1 MFCPHCHNKIPD
13 GSNICPLCYSNL
25 AGLKPQQTAAPKD
38 PSQPEAPKSAPTRK
52 SSKGGKKPAYT
63 KGSRGGKKNADK
75 TPMIIAFGLIVIL
88 IVIIALIV
96 KSMFGAGEV
105 KQPQATNTPAMQQ
118 QSQSAQAGNFIVFG
132 ATPTPAPRVEVTPT
146 PAIEVTPTP
155 APVEA
160 KTYTTLRK
168 GDEGPDVVTLQQA
181 LAELGYL
188 TGAADGNFGTGTQTA
203 VKKFQ
208 QDRGLD
214 ADGIAGKMTQ
224 EALFAESSVTP
235 IPDATVGPDDIMD
248 LPG

>member
-38 PSQPEAPKSAPTRK
+38 PAQPEAARKAPARK

-88 IVIIALIV
+88 IVIIAMIV
-96 KSMFGAGEV
+96 MSMFGAGDT
-105 KQPQATNTPAMQQ
+105 KKPQATSTPAAAQQ
-118 QSQSAQAGNFIVFG
+118 APNQAGNFVVFG

-208 QDRGLD
+208 EDNNLD

-224 EALFAESSVTP
+224 EALFAKSSVTP

>member
-25 AGLKPQQTAAPKD
+25 AGVKPQQSAAPKD
-38 PSQPEAPKSAPTRK
+38 AAQPEEKPVRSRSKS
-52 SSKGGKKPAYT
+52 GKKPAYT

-96 KSMFGAGEV
+96 KSMFGAGEPAKV
-105 KQPQATNTPAMQQ
+105 QATNTPVVQQ
-118 QSQSAQAGNFIVFG
+118 QGQSAQAGNFIVFG

-188 TGAADGNFGTGTQTA
+188 SGAADGNFGTGTQTA

-208 QDRGLD
+208 QDNNLD

-224 EALFAESSVTP
+224 EALFAKSSVTP
-235 IPDATVGPDDIMD
+235 IPDATVGPDDIMN

>member
-25 AGLKPQQTAAPKD
+25 AGLKAQSAAPKAEPRMQD
-38 PSQPEAPKSAPTRK
+38 APEREPARK
-52 SSKGGKKPAYT
+52 SSKSGKSSKKAAYT

-88 IVIIALIV
+88 IVIIAMIV
-96 KSMFGAGEV
+96 MSMFGAGDP
-105 KQPQATNTPAMQQ
+105 KRPAASNAPAVQN
-118 QSQSAQAGNFIVFG
+118 SPAGNFVVFG
-132 ATPTPAPRVEVTPT
+132 ATPTPTPRVVVTPT
-146 PAIEVTPTP
+146 PVIEVTPTP
-155 APVEA
+155 APAAPV
-160 KTYTTLRK
+160 TYTTLRK

-208 QDRGLD
+208 EDKGLA
-214 ADGIAGKMTQ
+214 ADGIAGKMTL
-224 EALFAESSVTP
+224 EELYKASSVTP
-235 IPDATVGPDDIMD
+235 IPESTVGPDDIMN

>member
-1 MFCPHCHNKIPD
+1 
-13 GSNICPLCYSNL
+13 
-25 AGLKPQQTAAPKD
+25 
-38 PSQPEAPKSAPTRK
+38 
-52 SSKGGKKPAYT
+52 
-63 KGSRGGKKNADK
+63 
-75 TPMIIAFGLIVIL
+75 MIIAFGLIVIL

-96 KSMFGAGEV
+96 KSMFGAGDV
-105 KQPQATNTPAMQQ
+105 QKPQATNTPVVQQ

-146 PAIEVTPTP
+146 PMIEVTPTP
-155 APVEA
+155 APVAA
-160 KTYTTLRK
+160 KTYVTLRR

-224 EALFAESSVTP
+224 EALFKEASVTP